1 MRETFVVLAV
11 KKRKN
16 LNKKTK
22 NGSKVFNFIIMKGVT
37 FITDE
42 THNKRFVQIDLDEL
56 EKHQSKIED
65 LLDIIIAQSRK
76 DDDEISWEEV
86 KTQLKA
92 SGKL

>member
-1 MRETFVVLAV
+1 M
-11 KKRKN
+11 
-16 LNKKTK
+16 
-22 NGSKVFNFIIMKGVT
+22 FNFINMKGVT

>member
-1 MRETFVVLAV
+1 M
-11 KKRKN
+11 
-16 LNKKTK
+16 
-22 NGSKVFNFIIMKGVT
+22 FNFINMKGVT

-65 LLDIIIAQSRK
+65 LLDIIIAQSRE

>member
-1 MRETFVVLAV
+1 LSTIAISI
-11 KKRKN
+11 KKRNN

-22 NGSKVFNFIIMKGVT
+22 NGSKVFNFINMKGVT

-42 THNKRFVQIDLDEL
+42 THNKHFVQIDLDEL